1 MNDPWAFGW
10 TQLLTIIG
18 FSITLCIAFGSFR
31 TFGRWKREQI
41 EERKLD
47 VALEALSIAYEAQMV
62 FEDIQRPFIG
72 QHEWQNMPDEE
83 LNQEEK
89 DRRKSLYAVINRLD
103 RHVSYFERVL
113 SLQPKFMAVFGSET
127 KSSFMKL
134 FRAQR
139 GIQAAIEVLMFMDHP
154 IRPDEKGTVAQ
165 LRSDIWNTK
174 GPGADEP
181 ERNKKLVL
189 EFQSDIERICAPLVS
204 LKFEPSRTITPSTL

>member
-18 FSITLCIAFGSFR
+18 FCITAAIAVGSFR
-31 TFGRWKREQI
+31 TFDRWRREKI
-41 EERKLD
+41 EEKRLD

-72 QHEWQNMPDEE
+72 QYEWQNMPDEE
-83 LNQEEK
+83 MEQEEK
-89 DRRKSLYAVINRLD
+89 ERRKPLYAVINRLD

-127 KSSFMKL
+127 KNIFMKL
-134 FRAQR
+134 YRAR
-139 GIQAAIEVLMFMDHP
+139 SGIQTAIEVLMFMDHP

-174 GPGADEP
+174 GPGVEEP
-181 ERNKKLVL
+181 ERTKKLVL
-189 EFQSDIERICAPLVS
+189 EFQNDIERMCGPLVS
-204 LKFEPSRTITPSTL
+204 WKFDRSRSATRNV